1 MKIRSDHTQDTKEVR
16 MMDTQALQ
24 GYLSM
29 GYNRAVQF
37 GKEAGAARY
46 IGRRLLFDRKILD
59 EALDRLT
66 D

>member
-16 MMDTQALQ
+16 MMDTKALQ

-29 GYNRAVQF
+29 GGNRAVEF
-37 GKEAGAARY
+37 GKGCGAARY
-46 IGRRLLFDRKILD
+46 IGRRLLFDKRIIDK
-59 EALDRLT
+59 ALDQLP